1 VKREK
6 IMAKSAAERQA
17 EFRAKSKGKFKRLD
31 LLLPVKVFNTLHLNA
46 KNSGLSKAAYIDWL
60 LKGNSTSKQSKE
72 AIHQLSNG
80 SSYDGN
86 AKYFRKEVESITGIS
101 EANRSR
107 FADNLKRAY
116 EISGIRHT
124 KHGRLYSDEDRLF
137 ICQWLIDNP

>member
-1 VKREK
+1 
-6 IMAKSAAERQA
+6 MAKSAAERQA

-46 KNSGLSKAAYIDWL
+46 KNSGLSKAAYIECML
-60 LKGNSTSKQSKE
+60 QGNSMRNQPKKP
-72 AIHQLSNG
+72 IKQLSNG
-80 SSYDGN
+80 SFYNGN
-86 AKYFRKEVESITGIS
+86 AQGFRNEVERITGIS

-116 EISGIRHT
+116 ETSGIRHT